1 MGLLENTLKN
11 NLEFLHLKTIAENFE
26 DSIANAT
33 RNQLGYFDFL
43 SALIEDETIAKKD
56 RAIQRRINLA
66 KFPFMKSVADFDWHH
81 AKINRQQVENLLRL
95 KFIENN
101 ENVVFLGNC
110 GLGKTH
116 LAIAIAEK
124 ACRKGH
130 SVLFASAVDIINQL
144 ITAKEMNL
152 LDKALKKFSA
162 PKLLVIDELGYL
174 PVDKIG
180 ADMLFQV
187 ISKRYERGSIILTT
201 NRQYNEWGHIFN
213 NDNVVASAVLDRIM
227 HHCQSIVI
235 EGNSYR
241 MRQQTL

>member
-1 MGLLENTLKN
+1 MNLLENNLKY

-26 DSIANAT
+26 NSIEYAT
-33 RNQLGYFDFL
+33 KNQTNYFDFL
-43 SALIEDETIAKKD
+43 SALIADETIAKQD
-56 RAIQRRINLA
+56 RSIARKIQLA
-66 KFPFMKSVADFDWHH
+66 RFPFMKSIADFDWNH
-81 AKINRQQVENLLRL
+81 AEINRQQVENMLRL
-95 KFIENN
+95 KFLEKN
-101 ENVVFLGNC
+101 ENIVFLGNC

-130 SVLFASAVDIINQL
+130 NVLFAGAVDIINDL
-144 ITAKEMNL
+144 LAAKQISA
-152 LDKALKKFSA
+152 LDKGLKKYLS
-162 PKLLVIDELGYL
+162 PKLLIIDELGYL
-174 PVDKIG
+174 PIDKLG

-227 HHCQSIVI
+227 HHCESVVI
-235 EGNSYR
+235 KGNSYR
-241 MRQQTL
+241 MKKSN